1 MSSSDESH
9 IFHPTDL
16 QSYSTTDLIEERPT
30 KLSNPS
36 QRSSGDPPDLME
48 EDPVF
53 FSEDG
58 EINEKEHV
66 SVQIVPNKNT
76 KDPNS
81 LATNANV
88 GKVANLA
95 GGVDATDSTYIHAP
109 YAKQIA
115 KAKVTGVDSSNYD
128 SVKTSIGHP
137 SFNDFANEAYASERG
152 YAIRVNP
159 VTGQKEMFIAGTRTA
174 QDWASNAME
183 IRPKGGKWYAKH
195 MFKDLA
201 DSEQFDDLD
210 HHATKW
216 REEAQQHYEEVAI
229 EEGVEVIYGH
239 SRGGAIVADM
249 NLPDDVQKVGLDAAM
264 VIADNKGMVNYYEA
278 GEGSGKGWSWA
289 KSRFDAGIGLSGKK
303 NKHMSLSKKFH
314 HSWGD

>member
-1 MSSSDESH
+1 MHD
-9 IFHPTDL
+9 
-16 QSYSTTDLIEERPT
+16 
-30 KLSNPS
+30 K
-36 QRSSGDPPDLME
+36 
-48 EDPVF
+48 ED
-53 FSEDG
+53 
-58 EINEKEHV
+58 V
-66 SVQIVPNKNT
+66 SVQIVPKKNT
-76 KDPNS
+76 SDPDA
-81 LATNANV
+81 LATNKNV

-95 GGVDATDSTYIHAP
+95 GGVEATDSTYIHAP
-109 YAKQIA
+109 YAEQIA
-115 KAKVTGVDSSNYD
+115 QAKITGVDAQNYN

-137 SFNDFANEAYASERG
+137 SFNTFANDAYSSERG

-174 QDWASNAME
+174 QDWASNALE
-183 IRPKGGKWYAKH
+183 VRPTGGKMYAKH

-201 DSEQFDDLD
+201 DSEQFDDQWD
-210 HHATKW
+210 HHATAW
-216 REEAQQHYEEVAI
+216 RDEAQQYYEQVAL

-239 SRGGAIVADM
+239 SRGGAIVSDM

-278 GEGSGKGWSWA
+278 GKGSGKGWNWVKA
-289 KSRFDAGIGLSGKK
+289 RFDAGIGLSGKK